1 MLMLRGEVD
10 DRDQRIELLTR
21 EVERLEGELRAA
33 KLETEKVR
41 AENGRAISAL
51 RKQLAPLF
59 RALQMVFGEIDAV
72 SEGDVGVPQADTKW
86 ESVKQRLAPRLRDAI
101 DILLVQKA
109 MKRTQLAAALRM
121 DYSNCNKN
129 VIGVLLR
136 QGLLLD
142 NGRELS
148 LKEL

>member
-1 MLMLRGEVD
+1 MAQPLLEGGVD
-10 DRDQRIELLTR
+10 DGSAEIIAELREEVRQLTVELLVAR
-21 EVERLEGELRAA
+21 KDNARAVA
-33 KLETEKVR
+33 
-41 AENGRAISAL
+41 AL
-51 RKQLAPLF
+51 RHQLEPWYK
-59 RALQMVFGEIDAV
+59 ALQQLFGEMDKLGVDAV
-72 SEGDVGVPQADTKW
+72 TPASSQW
-86 ESVKQRLAPRLRDAI
+86 EAVKQRLAPRLREAI

-136 QGLLLD
+136 QGLMVD